1 MNTRDRVL
9 LLFGFL
15 LMFTLW
21 FGGRRIWKRAR
32 QQSRESWPSCEGRVE
47 KAAVVK
53 ITAEASLAEISYS
66 YRVQDEAYGGSFQVN
81 CSDEQGAWD
90 LVRPFQGR
98 TVQVQFNPTRPAKS
112 AVVEF
117 NEIETSGGHYV

>member
-1 MNTRDRVL
+1 MNINDRVL

-15 LMFTLW
+15 LTLTLLL
-21 FGGRRIWKRAR
+21 GGLRIWKGVK
-32 QQSRESWPSCEGRVE
+32 QQARESWPSREGRVE
-47 KAAVVK
+47 KAAVVR

-66 YRVQDEAYGGSFQVN
+66 YRVGDEAYGGCFQVN
-81 CSDEQGAWD
+81 CSDEQRAWE

-98 TVQVQFNPTRPAKS
+98 TVQVQFNPRNPAKS
-112 AVVEF
+112 AVVEL